1 MSVIM
6 RKGASFLEDFTKFTK
21 LASLQRFWQQ
31 WHAIIPPFIDIQT
44 LNQPTGSTQTPV
56 CLAKSKS
63 PSSPCPVWVA
73 WMPAVA
79 GQWSGLSAATP
90 SGDPS
95 AADAVSSLPAPTP
108 AARWSPVAHPAG
120 TCNRQ
125 RGWRPACQGTAT
137 PLKTG
142 KGAGGLHV
150 KAQQCH

>member
-21 LASLQRFWQQ
+21 LASLQRFWQHC
-31 WHAIIPPFIDIQT
+31 HATIPPFNDIQT
-44 LNQPTGSTQTPV
+44 LNQPAGSTLIDTQTPV

-73 WMPAVA
+73 WTPAVA
-79 GQWSGLSAATP
+79 GQRSGLSAATP

-108 AARWSPVAHPAG
+108 AARWSPAAHPAG

-137 PLKTG
+137 PLETVHIRLKQS
-142 KGAGGLHV
+142 H
-150 KAQQCH
+150 